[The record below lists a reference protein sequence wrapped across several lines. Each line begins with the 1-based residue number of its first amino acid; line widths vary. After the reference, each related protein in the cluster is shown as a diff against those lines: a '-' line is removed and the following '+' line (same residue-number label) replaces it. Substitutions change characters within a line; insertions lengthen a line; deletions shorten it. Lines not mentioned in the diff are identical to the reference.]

1 VITRFNAPKRG
12 AAGKGSIGD
21 YSGRQ
26 TPTATGVAD
35 IQPNLAEGPP
45 YGNRRMMGGGQD
57 GTFIFLYLGLM

>member
-12 AAGKGSIGD
+12 AAGKGSFGD

-26 TPTATGVAD
+26 TATATGVAD

-45 YGNRRMMGGGQD
+45 YGN
-57 GTFIFLYLGLM
+57 